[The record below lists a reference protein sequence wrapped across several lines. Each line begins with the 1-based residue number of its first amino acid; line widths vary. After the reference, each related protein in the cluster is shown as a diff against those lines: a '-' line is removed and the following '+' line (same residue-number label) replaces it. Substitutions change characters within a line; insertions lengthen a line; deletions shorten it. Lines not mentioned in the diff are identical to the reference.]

1 MSKRCSVIL
10 WLLSQWDICDRVKKL
25 KKKNTHICSVRN
37 MGLWDSCPIKIIWKK
52 RLNFASSHNDKDVS
66 NWVFGERPKNYI
78 FLFGTLGQLSQ
89 LEIFGSKK
97 SNFGQIYPSWPNHL
111 CLFNHPSTQWLEKSK
126 NWVLFWCGLGILL
139 GVQKKPKTR
148 FFNFQ
153 VQFWEPSHQLRWIH
167 DTSKKTSNLPLSENT
182 PKLLSIPTHARV
194 IPLPKGLKCSWTV
207 CILTDTKSGLY
218 CILMLYP
225 KL

>member
-1 MSKRCSVIL
+1 MK
-10 WLLSQWDICDRVKKL
+10 
-25 KKKNTHICSVRN
+25 
-37 MGLWDSCPIKIIWKK
+37 KK

-66 NWVFGERPKNYI
+66 NWVFGERPKNFI

-167 DTSKKTSNLPLSENT
+167 DTSKKNFKPSSLRKYPQTAQYTHPRPSNT
-182 PKLLSIPTHARV
+182 PPKRTQMLLDS
-194 IPLPKGLKCSWTV
+194 L
-207 CILTDTKSGLY
+207 
-218 CILMLYP
+218 
-225 KL
+225 

>member
-1 MSKRCSVIL
+1 MSHISNTEIV
-10 WLLSQWDICDRVKKL
+10 WHFPHFFGTVTDVPSWQTSHCDRSPKMIEL
-25 KKKNTHICSVRN
+25 
-37 MGLWDSCPIKIIWKK
+37 MGQLSKCPIFETLKLCLKKK

-139 GVQKKPKTR
+139 GVQKKPKTQ
-148 FFNFQ
+148 FFNF
-153 VQFWEPSHQLRWIH
+153 
-167 DTSKKTSNLPLSENT
+167 
-182 PKLLSIPTHARV
+182 
-194 IPLPKGLKCSWTV
+194 
-207 CILTDTKSGLY
+207 
-218 CILMLYP
+218 
-225 KL
+225 

>member
-1 MSKRCSVIL
+1 MIRMYQIGFL
-10 WLLSQWDICDRVKKL
+10 VKDL
-25 KKKNTHICSVRN
+25 KITYFYLGH
-37 MGLWDSCPIKIIWKK
+37 WDSCPSW
-52 RLNFASSHNDKDVS
+52 R
-66 NWVFGERPKNYI
+66 
-78 FLFGTLGQLSQ
+78 FLAQ
-89 LEIFGSKK
+89 KK
-97 SNFGQIYPSWPNHL
+97 SNFGQIYPSLPYHL

-207 CILTDTKSGLY
+207 CIVDDVKSGT
-218 CILMLYP
+218 LMHNIFVP
-225 KL
+225 D

>member
-1 MSKRCSVIL
+1 
-10 WLLSQWDICDRVKKL
+10 
-25 KKKNTHICSVRN
+25 

-182 PKLLSIPTHARV
+182 SKLLSIPTHARV
-194 IPLPKGLKCSWTV
+194 IPIPKGLKCSWTV
-207 CILTDTKSGLY
+207 CKLDLSTFFYFYGYLY
-218 CILMLYP
+218 FF
-225 KL
+225 

>member
-1 MSKRCSVIL
+1 MSKRCSIIL
-10 WLLSQWDICDRVKKL
+10 WLLSQWDICD
-25 KKKNTHICSVRN
+25 
-37 MGLWDSCPIKIIWKK
+37 
-52 RLNFASSHNDKDVS
+52 NDKDVS

-207 CILTDTKSGLY
+207 CILKFFCSQSQSN
-218 CILMLYP
+218 
-225 KL
+225 